1 MPDVSE
7 SLRLVGTFGFPIVI
21 AMFMFRQY
29 FYMHKENIEA
39 MGELTRTIV
48 TLSHALAMQQQWLEL
63 TRLPPSYQREAV
75 RVMADQHGG

>member
-29 FYMHKENIEA
+29 FYMHKENIAA
-39 MGELTRTIV
+39 MQELSDNIIS
-48 TLSHALAMQQQWLEL
+48 LSHAIAMQQQWLEL

-75 RVMADQHGG
+75 RVMADHNGG